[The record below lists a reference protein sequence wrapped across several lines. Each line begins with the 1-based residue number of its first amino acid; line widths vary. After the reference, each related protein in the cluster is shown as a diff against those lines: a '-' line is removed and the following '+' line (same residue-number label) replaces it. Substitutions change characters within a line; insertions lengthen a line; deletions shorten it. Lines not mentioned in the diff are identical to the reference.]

1 MSGFDSIS
9 SLLKKSDGNNN
20 SAQTKLLKKQQEIK
34 EREMEKETQT
44 QAQDLGLSYINLFGF
59 PIDHEAMLLIPE
71 EIAIK
76 EKIVCFFYDGEII
89 KVATTNPK
97 NPKIQ
102 EIIDKINK
110 EYFTKSSVFLVSKNS
125 LEEALLVYK
134 KIPKMKDNIK
144 GVEITAEELEKFK
157 SFITDYK
164 SLNNR
169 IKEVN
174 VSDIVTLLL
183 ATALKTDSS
192 DIHIEAE
199 AEGIV
204 VRLRIDGVLQEAA
217 TIEKDKWKK
226 IISRM
231 KILAGV
237 KINIDDQPQDGR
249 YSIFLANDRVDVRS
263 SFLPTAYG
271 ESVVMRLLK
280 SSSVGLS
287 FDDLGL
293 SASAYKILSKEISK
307 PNGLILTTGP
317 TGSGKTTTLYAVL
330 NRLNQPG
337 IKIITLEDPVEYQ
350 LKGINQSQIDAKKG
364 YTFASGLRSILRQDP
379 DIVMVGEIRDLETA
393 EIAIQASLTGHI
405 VLSTL
410 HTNDAAGVIPRLTD
424 MGIKPYLLLPSINA
438 VVGQRLVR
446 KLCPKCKQVHDLNNE
461 DAEQVKKILSVISPK
476 ADIVVPNTSPTF
488 YKAGSGC
495 EFCNGIGY
503 KGRIGIYEIFT
514 MNDSIKQLTMDNAP
528 SFKILKEA
536 IEGGMVTML
545 QDGVLKASEGLVSL
559 EEVYRVI
566 GNFDYINELYDV
578 AISQTISRGINLSE
592 EELQKAENILS
603 DMPSLPNK
611 LKEIPA
617 KELISIILALAIKSN
632 TGDIHI
638 EPSEKN
644 VKLRFRIDGFLHDI
658 MDLSKSDFLPLLGEI
673 KKISGFATNIKMST
687 IDGRFS
693 VSLPDSEKLDCRV
706 SIISGGFGETIVIR
720 LLIDK
725 GKKLSL
731 ENLGFSQYSLPII
744 KKAIKKTKGI
754 ILTTGPTGSGKTT
767 TLYNILKEV
776 NTPDVKI
783 ITVED
788 PIEYQLSGV
797 IQTQIDNEAG
807 YTFASAMRSL
817 LRQNPNIMMIGEIR
831 DNETAKIALEAAS
844 TGHLVLSTIHTN
856 SAAGAVS
863 RFMGL
868 DIERQMLA
876 NTLEC
881 SIGQR
886 LVRKL
891 CPHCEKEEVVLNP
904 ENINQIKEILSGI
917 KNKDFVMPKEFKFYR
932 SKGCSKCN
940 SIGYQ
945 GLLGLYE
952 VLEINSAIQ
961 TAIMNKNISD
971 QELEKIAIENGMI
984 NIIQDGIL
992 KALAGLTSIE
1002 EIFRVA
1008 K

>member
-1 MSGFDSIS
+1 M
-9 SLLKKSDGNNN
+9 
-20 SAQTKLLKKQQEIK
+20 
-34 EREMEKETQT
+34 
-44 QAQDLGLSYINLFGF
+44 GLS
-59 PIDHEAMLLIPE
+59 
-71 EIAIK
+71 
-76 EKIVCFFYDGEII
+76 
-89 KVATTNPK
+89 T
-97 NPKIQ
+97 
-102 EIIDKINK
+102 
-110 EYFTKSSVFLVSKNS
+110 
-125 LEEALLVYK
+125 
-134 KIPKMKDNIK
+134 
-144 GVEITAEELEKFK
+144 
-157 SFITDYK
+157 
-164 SLNNR
+164 
-169 IKEVN
+169 
-174 VSDIVTLLL
+174 
-183 ATALKTDSS
+183 
-192 DIHIEAE
+192 
-199 AEGIV
+199 
-204 VRLRIDGVLQEAA
+204 
-217 TIEKDKWKK
+217 
-226 IISRM
+226 
-231 KILAGV
+231 
-237 KINIDDQPQDGR
+237 
-249 YSIFLANDRVDVRS
+249 
-263 SFLPTAYG
+263 
-271 ESVVMRLLK
+271 
-280 SSSVGLS
+280 
-287 FDDLGL
+287 
-293 SASAYKILSKEISK
+293 SAYKILSKEISK

-350 LKGINQSQIDAKKG
+350 LKGINQSQIDVKKG

-446 KLCPKCKQVHDLNNE
+446 KLCPKCKQIHDLNEE
-461 DAEQVKKILSVISPK
+461 DSELVKKILSVISPK
-476 ADIVVPNTSPTF
+476 ADIVIPNTSPTF

-503 KGRIGIYEIFT
+503 KGRVGIYEIFT

-545 QDGVLKASEGLVSL
+545 QDGVLKASQGIVSL

-578 AISQTISRGINLSE
+578 AISQTISRGIILSE
-592 EELQKAENILS
+592 EELQKAEDIFTNIS
-603 DMPSLPNK
+603 SLANK
-611 LKEIPA
+611 LKEIPS
-617 KELISIILALAIKSN
+617 KESISIILALAIKSN
-632 TGDIHI
+632 AGDIHI
-638 EPSEKN
+638 EPSEKS

-658 MDLSKSDFLPLLGEI
+658 IDLSKNEFLPLLGEI
-673 KKISGFATNIKMST
+673 KKISGFATNIKIST
-687 IDGRFS
+687 MDGRFS
-693 VSLPDSEKLDCRV
+693 VSLPNSEKMDCRV

-725 GKKLSL
+725 EKNLSL

-744 KKAIKKTKGI
+744 KKTIKKTKGI

-797 IQTQIDNEAG
+797 IQTQVDNDSG

-891 CPHCEKEEVVLNP
+891 CPHCEKEEVVLNS
-904 ENINQIKEILSGI
+904 ENINQIKEILSEI

-940 SIGYQ
+940 NIGYK

-952 VLEINSAIQ
+952 ILEMNPAIQ
-961 TAIMNKNISD
+961 AAIINKNISD
-971 QELEKIAIENGMI
+971 QELEKIAVENGMI
-984 NIIQDGIL
+984 TIIQDGIL

>member
-1 MSGFDSIS
+1 
-9 SLLKKSDGNNN
+9 
-20 SAQTKLLKKQQEIK
+20 
-34 EREMEKETQT
+34 
-44 QAQDLGLSYINLFGF
+44 
-59 PIDHEAMLLIPE
+59 
-71 EIAIK
+71 
-76 EKIVCFFYDGEII
+76 
-89 KVATTNPK
+89 
-97 NPKIQ
+97 
-102 EIIDKINK
+102 
-110 EYFTKSSVFLVSKNS
+110 
-125 LEEALLVYK
+125 
-134 KIPKMKDNIK
+134 
-144 GVEITAEELEKFK
+144 
-157 SFITDYK
+157 
-164 SLNNR
+164 
-169 IKEVN
+169 
-174 VSDIVTLLL
+174 
-183 ATALKTDSS
+183 
-192 DIHIEAE
+192 
-199 AEGIV
+199 
-204 VRLRIDGVLQEAA
+204 
-217 TIEKDKWKK
+217 
-226 IISRM
+226 
-231 KILAGV
+231 
-237 KINIDDQPQDGR
+237 
-249 YSIFLANDRVDVRS
+249 
-263 SFLPTAYG
+263 
-271 ESVVMRLLK
+271 
-280 SSSVGLS
+280 
-287 FDDLGL
+287 
-293 SASAYKILSKEISK
+293 
-307 PNGLILTTGP
+307 
-317 TGSGKTTTLYAVL
+317 
-330 NRLNQPG
+330 
-337 IKIITLEDPVEYQ
+337 
-350 LKGINQSQIDAKKG
+350 
-364 YTFASGLRSILRQDP
+364 
-379 DIVMVGEIRDLETA
+379 
-393 EIAIQASLTGHI
+393 
-405 VLSTL
+405 
-410 HTNDAAGVIPRLTD
+410 

-446 KLCPKCKQVHDLNNE
+446 KLCPKCKQIHNLNEE
-461 DAEQVKKILSVISPK
+461 DSELVKKILSVISPK
-476 ADIVVPNTSPTF
+476 ADIVIPNTPPTF
-488 YKAGSGC
+488 FKAGAGC

-536 IEGGMVTML
+536 IESGMVTML
-545 QDGVLKASEGLVSL
+545 QDGVLKASEGIVSL

-566 GNFDYINELYDV
+566 GNFDYINELYNV
-578 AISQTISRGINLSE
+578 AISQTISRGISLSE
-592 EELQKAENILS
+592 EELQKAEDILNNTS
-603 DMPSLPNK
+603 SLSNK
-611 LKEIPA
+611 LKEVPT
-617 KELISIILALAIKSN
+617 KESISIILALAIKSN
-632 TGDIHI
+632 AADIHI

-658 MDLSKSDFLPLLGEI
+658 LDLSKNDFLPLLGEI
-673 KKISGFATNIKMST
+673 KKISGFATNIKIST

-725 GKKLSL
+725 GKNLTL

-797 IQTQIDNEAG
+797 IQTQIDNDAG
-807 YTFASAMRSL
+807 YTFASAMKSL

-891 CPHCEKEEVVLNP
+891 CPHCEKEEVVLSP
-904 ENINQIKEILSGI
+904 ENINQIKEILAGI

-932 SKGCSKCN
+932 SKGCAKCN
-940 SIGYQ
+940 NIGYQ

-952 VLEINSAIQ
+952 VLEMNPAIQ
-961 TAIMNKNISD
+961 TAIINKNISD
-971 QELEKIAIENGMI
+971 QELEKIAVKNGMI
-984 NIIQDGIL
+984 TIIQDGIL